1 MAKAREILKNFVAG
15 AAAIPAFA
23 LRPFKRELPPTSIMG
38 RTGDAR
44 YVPQISVFGPKKS
57 GIRVQMA
64 SRLDEISFR
73 DYDRVRFYPV
83 IRDGVRSIVAPAA
96 RANVHFTCDRPEI
109 AELAQLELA
118 PLIPALIRQMI
129 RGALEFGYHAA
140 EIRWFP
146 KFDVIASSGL
156 QAGGTERTERYYP
169 FVWTINR
176 FAHFSPHDCRIL
188 IDSVTGDFAGIRQF
202 IVARHR
208 DIPGH
213 KCLIYTHDKEYDGHY
228 GVPLTK
234 AAVPFVDVAVSLF
247 DSMAKYADLFAV
259 PGMVGRY
266 PMGRTSFAD
275 GVVMDNADLMQSLVE
290 SIGSGHRM
298 SLPSNQ
304 YDTGGNKWDLTFFA
318 PVSTSEPYTAMLGM
332 VNDQIRLAIGVN
344 EMASS
349 ETTNV
354 GGLGDQGAEDKIGLF
369 LQNIETY
376 LDELKPQIDK
386 LLDQFRIYNFG
397 HDAPPLKSYFE
408 PVDMNV
414 TKALLAA
421 VVQILSSGQPI
432 QDAEGNLIY
441 PDWAKILQD
450 KGIPVVSVSGKRLAQ
465 QLLDAANQ
473 RIGEQRNPEGGE
485 GGPAGEQLLQ
495 SLTPD
500 PDKPETQLTAQKT
513 AIRLLLGALD
523 KFDTAPAIRVKLREQ
538 LVKLDEE
545 FESKHKRDE
554 NGKFTS
560 GPGASK
566 AMSKDDFKAR
576 AKKVQESG
584 FTRGRLPNV
593 VEMDGDLWVPSINKE
608 TKQVELRP
616 AQPHEIMPS
625 IARKMEDRG
634 HEAYAAMKAR
644 SEGKQS
650 AQERF
655 DELSR
660 KHEELRKKY
669 PEIAKIGGQ
678 LLSTDEIN
686 ELANIG
692 LELDRQK
699 RIEHGDPALRS
710 EMKRDLLRRGIEIPT
725 SIRDGSFEQLAAFH
739 AQHQPQAQAERTA
752 EAYTGTSAEGF
763 PFTEKRMSPNDIGVF
778 PGMQYKRSEVSD
790 TENQVSDALK
800 GVEKYD
806 QATAGPLTVWQR
818 NDGSTYVMN
827 GHHRRELAK
836 RTGET
841 SVPVRVFSE
850 ADGVDFETARA
861 LGALQNVRDGKGTA
875 LDAAYVI
882 KDLGFSLDE
891 LKRAGVN
898 LRSGV
903 GRDAVSLMSLDSEAL
918 QMVKDGVVPQAVA
931 AGIADQGLDP
941 AKQRLAIQKA
951 GIGELETRR
960 EGEIIGRKMREAK
973 AFVKDDG
980 SGNLFG
986 DVVMD
991 VPWAESAQ
999 IENAVINRLSKDE
1012 RLYKAL
1018 TRGRAVGESTIDE
1031 AAQTTAATTE
1041 ALARRA
1047 IATTKAIQ
1055 DAIDQQAL
1063 EYAQNPNRSTLNK
1076 AIDHVLEIARAEGQ
1090 RRLQNGGV
1098 A

>member
-1 MAKAREILKNFVAG
+1 MAKAREIIKKFVAG

-23 LRPFKRELPPTSIMG
+23 LRPFQRELPPLQVMG

-44 YVPQISVFGPKKS
+44 YVPQMATWKSKKN
-57 GIRVQMA
+57 GTRVQMA
-64 SRLDEISFR
+64 NRIDEVDFR
-73 DYDRVRFYPV
+73 DYERVRYYPV
-83 IRDGVRSIVAPAA
+83 IRDGIRSIVAPAS
-96 RANVHFTCDRPEI
+96 RANIHFTCDRADI
-109 AELAQLELA
+109 AELAQQELG
-118 PLIPALIRQMI
+118 PLMPSLIRQMI

-146 KFDVIASSGL
+146 KFDVLASSGL
-156 QAGGTERTERYYP
+156 QSNGSERSERYYP
-169 FVWTINR
+169 FIWTVNR
-176 FAHFSPHDCRIL
+176 LAHFSPHDCRIL

-202 IVARHR
+202 IVARNR
-208 DIPGH
+208 DIPGS
-213 KCLIYTHDKEYDGHY
+213 KCVIYTHDKEFDSHY

-234 AAVPFVDVAVSLF
+234 PAVPFVDVAVSLF

-275 GVVMDNADLMQSLVE
+275 GVVMDNADLMQKLVE
-290 SIGSGHRM
+290 AIGSGHRM

-318 PVSTSEPYTAMLGM
+318 PVSTSEPYTGMLGLI
-332 VNDQIRLAIGVN
+332 NDQIRLAIGVN

-349 ETTNV
+349 ETTKT

-369 LQNIETY
+369 LQNIETE
-376 LDELKPQIDK
+376 LDELKPQIEK
-386 LLDQFRIYNFG
+386 ILDQFRIYNFG
-397 HDAPPLKSYFE
+397 VDAPPLKAYFE

-432 QDAEGNLIY
+432 QDADGNLIY
-441 PDWAKILQD
+441 PDWGKILQD

-473 RIGEQRNPEGGE
+473 RIGEQRNPQGGA
-485 GGPAGEQLLQ
+485 GGNAGEELAAQ
-495 SLTPD
+495 LTPQ
-500 PDKPETQLTAQKT
+500 PGKPETELTAKRA
-513 AIRLLLGALD
+513 AIRILLGAIER
-523 KFDTAPAIRVKLREQ
+523 FDTAPAIRTKLKAQ
-538 LVKLDEE
+538 LVKLDED
-545 FESKHKRDE
+545 FEQKHKRGDG
-554 NGKFTS
+554 GKF
-560 GPGASK
+560 ASEGGGSK
-566 AMSKDDFKAR
+566 TMSKEDFKASSKR
-576 AKKVQESG
+576 VQDSG

-593 VEMDGDLWVPSINKE
+593 VEHDGDLWVPSINKE
-608 TKQVELRP
+608 TKEVSLRP

-634 HEAYAAMKAR
+634 HEAYAAMKSRA
-644 SEGKQS
+644 S
-650 AQERF
+650 AETAPATP
-655 DELSR
+655 
-660 KHEELRKKY
+660 EEKD
-669 PEIAKIGGQ
+669 
-678 LLSTDEIN
+678 S
-686 ELANIG
+686 
-692 LELDRQK
+692 
-699 RIEHGDPALRS
+699 
-710 EMKRDLLRRGIEIPT
+710 
-725 SIRDGSFEQLAAFH
+725 SI
-739 AQHQPQAQAERTA
+739 
-752 EAYTGTSAEGF
+752 YTGVSAEGF
-763 PFTEKRMSPNDIGVF
+763 PFHEKRMHPNDIGVF

-806 QATAGPLTVWQR
+806 QATAGPLTVWER
-818 NDGSTYVMN
+818 SDGSTYVMN
-827 GHHRRELAK
+827 GHHRRELAR

-841 SVPVRVFSE
+841 SLPVRAFKES
-850 ADGVDFETARA
+850 DGVDFQTARA

-875 LDAAYVI
+875 LDAAFVI

-903 GRDAVSLMSLDSEAL
+903 GRDAVSLMQLDPEAL

-951 GIGELETRR
+951 GTGELETRR

-999 IENAVINRLSKDE
+999 IENTVINRLAKDE
-1012 RLYKAL
+1012 RLYRAL
-1018 TRGRAVGESTIDE
+1018 TRGRAVGDSTVDSD
-1031 AAQTTAATTE
+1031 AQHTAANTE
-1041 ALARRA
+1041 AMARRA
-1047 IATTKAIQ
+1047 IATTKTIQ
-1055 DAIDQQAL
+1055 DAIDNQAL

-1076 AIDHVLEIARAEGQ
+1076 AVEHVLEIARTEGE
-1090 RRLQNGGV
+1090 RRLNNGGI